1 MKNSNF
7 NSNFRYI
14 ILIKDQIVVQIKKIE
29 NKLDFD
35 GILKK
40 RLNLNTQ
47 KKVYK
52 SKVINNR
59 FKAIVAKK

>member
-1 MKNSNF
+1 MKSSNF
-7 NSNFRYI
+7 NSNFCYI
-14 ILIKDQIVVQIKKIE
+14 ILIKDQIIVQIKKIE

-52 SKVINNR
+52 SKVINIG